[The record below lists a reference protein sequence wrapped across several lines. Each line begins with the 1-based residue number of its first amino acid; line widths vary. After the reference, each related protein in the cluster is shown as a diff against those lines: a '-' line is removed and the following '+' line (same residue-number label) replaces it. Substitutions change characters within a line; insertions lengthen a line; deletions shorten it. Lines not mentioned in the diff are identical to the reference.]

1 MKKFLPLGF
10 IIILLII
17 VDAYA
22 LKGLGA
28 EYTAPYLREFLY
40 QSFSGSLTDW
50 IGLVTFNVLLIGIGI
65 AQALEVDVYQ
75 GKGYGK
81 VIAIGLALV
90 ASICLIYA
98 F

>member
-1 MKKFLPLGF
+1 MKKFLPLAF
-10 IIILLII
+10 IIILLIV

-22 LKGLGA
+22 VKGIGA

-50 IGLVTFNVLLIGIGI
+50 IGLVVFNVILLGIGI
-65 AQALEVDVYQ
+65 AQALEIDVYE

-81 VIAIGLALV
+81 IIAIGLALV